1 MQRAIC
7 KAANMQK
14 SSPAP
19 CPGKG
24 VRLTKRGQR
33 LPVAPDGER
42 GNAAPMSNRG
52 VALARRPRGMVRRD
66 DFAIEDRP
74 LPEPGA
80 GDLRVRIAFI
90 SLDPAM
96 RGWMAEGRS
105 YAPPVG
111 IGEVSAAGSV
121 VAQIAQIKGCRGK
134 DKCRHVTQELGFDA
148 CVD

>member
-1 MQRAIC
+1 
-7 KAANMQK
+7 
-14 SSPAP
+14 
-19 CPGKG
+19 
-24 VRLTKRGQR
+24 
-33 LPVAPDGER
+33 
-42 GNAAPMSNRG
+42 MSNRG

-121 VAQIAQIKGCRGK
+121 VGQIGQIAQIAKIKGCRSVGIAGE
-134 DKCRHVTQELGFDA
+134 RTNA
-148 CVD
+148 AISP